1 MDAGPKRVEEL
12 GGTRTIRPANLFGV
26 IHADG
31 EMDNFRMG
39 AVDLNYSLS
48 DWQTGFENPSHSGLC
63 QISHKYIPS
72 PPVSNVED
80 HLNDKSVPIGWGNSN
95 LWN

>member
-26 IHADG
+26 IDADG
-31 EMDNFRMG
+31 QMDNFHMR

-48 DWQTGFENPSHSGLC
+48 DRQIGSKNSCHSHLC
-63 QISHKYIPS
+63 
-72 PPVSNVED
+72 
-80 HLNDKSVPIGWGNSN
+80 
-95 LWN
+95 